1 MRFFGFILF
10 SFWSTLLKAQ
20 VDNAPLNLNDYK
32 DTVPQSTAYFKLQG
46 LGFMKNIENFGP
58 MQDGYTLFG
67 YQFNP
72 QLGFQLSP
80 EFSVEGGVYLQK
92 DFGNPDF
99 NTIAPTFSLRYQKND
114 FRMIFGNLD
123 GSLQHKL
130 IEPIYGFERLMTNRL
145 ENGAQF
151 LLNKKYFDFD
161 VWIDWQNMLYKL
173 VDDYERFWIGISAN
187 AFKYSKNKWSMQIPI
202 QFTGRHN
209 GGQIARGGFIGAGGE
224 GVYTNLNYS
233 GGMVLKRD
241 FDYKYLQSIYAD
253 GRFVINKNNSNNS
266 SIYKKISNGA
276 MANIGCR
283 LMGTDIM
290 LSYWYGSDY
299 TSEFGGD
306 TYWSNSTSVTY
317 AGTYVSYRN
326 VLMLR
331 MTKTFKLADRVNLML
346 RAEPLYDID
355 FNRFHYSYG
364 FYLNFDRR
372 ILLKKKNQ
380 V

>member
-1 MRFFGFILF
+1 M
-10 SFWSTLLKAQ
+10 SLLCIQLNAQ
-20 VDNAPLNLNDYK
+20 VDNASLYINEHK
-32 DTVPQSTAYFKLQG
+32 DTVTENTAYVKLQG

-72 QLGFQLSP
+72 QLGYQLSP

-92 DFGNPDF
+92 DFGNPNF
-99 NTIAPTFSLRYQKND
+99 NTIAPTFSLRYQKKD

-123 GSLQHKL
+123 GSLNHRL
-130 IEPIYGFERLMTNRL
+130 IEPIYGFERVMTNRL

-161 VWIDWQNMLYKL
+161 IWIDWQNMLYRL
-173 VDDYERFWIGISAN
+173 VDDYERFWLGVSAN
-187 AFKYSKNKWSMQIPI
+187 AFKYSKNNWSFQLPV
-202 QFTGRHN
+202 QFTARHN
-209 GGQIARGGFIGAGGE
+209 GGQIARGGFIGTDRE
-224 GVYTNLNYS
+224 GVYTNMNYS
-233 GGMVLKRD
+233 GGIVLMRNFNSKA
-241 FDYKYLQSIYAD
+241 LQSIYAD
-253 GRFVINKNNSNNS
+253 GRIVVNENRSNDS
-266 SIYKKISNGA
+266 TIFKKISNGA

-283 LMGTDIM
+283 LFDTDVM

-306 TYWSNSTSVTY
+306 TYWSSSTSVTY

-331 MTKTFKLADRVNLML
+331 ITKTFKLADRVNLML

-364 FYLNFDRR
+364 FYLNFDKR
-372 ILLKKKNQ
+372 IALKRKH
-380 V
+380 